1 MSRSKDDNRNNNVN
15 KVTVNSY
22 FIILTMDAWLR
33 LLDTSCEN
41 ITNVPS
47 LSISAVAVSDGG
59 QSEAA
64 PMGFTV
70 TAASIGDYRPR
81 LDRRV
86 ARSKARPTDREVRR
100 KEA

>member
-1 MSRSKDDNRNNNVN
+1 MALAVG
-15 KVTVNSY
+15 Y
-22 FIILTMDAWLR
+22 FVREHYQRA
-33 LLDTSCEN
+33 
-41 ITNVPS
+41 
-47 LSISAVAVSDGG
+47 ISAVAVSDGG

-100 KEA
+100 KEAGWRPRSKACRRKKKEIHRRHGRW